1 MSSTRRVSGLF
12 ACVVIASLHGVDTF
26 ADDAV
31 IDPLNRASIVS
42 ARASMALLTAVEPT
56 GGHLVAV
63 GERGIIL
70 LSKDDG
76 RTWVQAQVPTSLM
89 LTSVR
94 FANTENGWAV
104 GHGGIILATSD
115 GGRAWQKQLD
125 GISAAQLLLEAARAN
140 QDADPR
146 QLAYAERMVSEGAD
160 KPFLDLLVQDERT
173 ITVVGAFG
181 LAFRSNDGGRSW
193 QPWSSHI
200 PNGQGSHLYA
210 IRQIAQTQYIAGE
223 MGAVFRSNDGGES
236 FTRIETPYEG
246 SFFGLVLVSPEHML
260 VYGLRG
266 NVYLSKDGGANW
278 QKSQLDTEESLTAG
292 SVLKDGSIVLGNQA
306 GGLYR
311 STDGGLSFAS
321 VPLGNPAPIVALAES
336 AGNSLIL
343 AGARGTVRLSE
354 AALNVG
360 NKQ

>member
-1 MSSTRRVSGLF
+1 
-12 ACVVIASLHGVDTF
+12 VIASLHGVDTF

-94 FANTENGWAV
+94 FANIENGWAV